1 MKSNVSLIGGV
12 IFAAAIG
19 GSLWSAGF
27 PAAACWTA
35 AITTLCGV
43 WWVLEPIPIPA
54 TSIIP
59 FALLPL
65 AGVMDHR
72 EVAASYGHHIVMLVI
87 GGLMLSAG
95 MEKSGAH
102 RRVAMTVVR
111 ALGGQS
117 GRRVV
122 LGFMLASAGM
132 SMWISNTATSV
143 ILLPVGLAVLEQ
155 TRHKARLAVPL
166 LLGIAYGASV
176 GGIGTPI
183 GSSTRPIFMAV
194 YKEFTGVEITFWDWM
209 QLGIPA
215 VVIFLPIVWLWLT
228 RSIGDVKDISS
239 PVAGPWRTEERRVLT
254 VFAVAAL
261 AWVTRSAPFGGWSEW
276 LGIPG
281 AGDSTV
287 ALTAALAL
295 FLRPDGHG
303 ERLLDWKWAVKIPW
317 GILLLVGGGI
327 AIARAFE
334 VSGLSQEMGQ
344 ALSGLGSLPP
354 LAMMAVICLGVTFL
368 TEVTSNTATTA
379 LLMPVLASAGLA
391 ADIDPSRIMIPAV
404 ISASCAFML
413 PAATGPNAI
422 VFSSGLVSVREMA
435 REGLVLNLIGVVV
448 VTGLCYFLV

>member
-1 MKSNVSLIGGV
+1 
-12 IFAAAIG
+12 
-19 GSLWSAGF
+19 
-27 PAAACWTA
+27 
-35 AITTLCGV
+35 
-43 WWVLEPIPIPA
+43 
-54 TSIIP
+54 
-59 FALLPL
+59 
-65 AGVMDHR
+65 
-72 EVAASYGHHIVMLVI
+72 
-87 GGLMLSAG
+87 
-95 MEKSGAH
+95 
-102 RRVAMTVVR
+102 MTVVR

-295 FLRPDGHG
+295 FLMPDGHG